1 MANPTRKLLAGVLAL
16 LSLSVPATASGAASQ
31 ARSADSFVDSVG
43 VNTHLYYNDTPYHQK
58 FGAVRQRL
66 LELGVR
72 HIRENL
78 VTDRPDQYERLRAL
92 AAAGIRPTLILGDP
106 GYGTAGLAE
115 LTSILRSELAQAVE
129 AVEGPNEWDLR
140 QGGNWMASL
149 APYQAQLYSAVK
161 GDPQL
166 SRLPVIG
173 PSLGNTTSVGSDV
186 SGSLDFGNIHSYPNA
201 EPPEWNL
208 SRHFGW
214 ASRMSASKPVMATE
228 TGYHHA
234 FNFDDGHRPIS
245 EAAEATYLP
254 RLFLEYFRRGVTR
267 TFTYELLDEFPDPG
281 LNEAESNFG
290 LLREDL
296 SPKPSFI
303 ALRNLLS
310 ILAEPGAS
318 FTPGNLGYTI
328 ADSGEDLQQL
338 LLQKSDGSFYLA
350 LWRPDS
356 VWDHRSLRATGA
368 PSDSVTIAFDRRVA
382 SAAEFV
388 PNASPQPLRA
398 LPAGDSPL
406 KVDVG
411 PEVVIVRVAAAGAT
425 QKVSIKAWVNKRA
438 VRSGGKVAI
447 KGRLSR
453 TGHRQAVKIQK
464 RAGKRWKT
472 IARSRTTKAGR
483 FGKRL
488 RLRGP
493 RLSRIRV
500 VAARARPSN
509 LVRVRVLRRERARDI
524 AHARALD

>member
-1 MANPTRKLLAGVLAL
+1 MLAALA
-16 LSLSVPATASGAASQ
+16 LSVPASASGAVTP

-43 VNTHLYYNDTPYHQK
+43 VNTHLYYNDTPYHQN
-58 FGAVRQRL
+58 FGTVRQRL

-78 VTDRPDQYERLRAL
+78 VTDRPDQYERLRTL
-92 AAAGIRPTLILGDP
+92 AAAGVRPTLILGDP
-106 GYGTAGLAE
+106 DYGTSGLAE
-115 LTSILRSELAQAVE
+115 LTSILRSELAQTVE

-140 QGGNWMASL
+140 RGGNWMSSL

-161 GDPQL
+161 GSPQL

-173 PSLGNTTSVGSDV
+173 PSLGNTNSVGSDV
-186 SGSLDFGNIHSYPNA
+186 SGSLDLGNIHSYPNA

-208 SRHFGW
+208 SRHLGW

-254 RLFLEYFRRGVTR
+254 RLFLEYFRRGVAR

-281 LNEAESNFG
+281 LSEAESNFG

-296 SPKPSFI
+296 TPKPSFI

-318 FTPGNLGYTI
+318 FAPGGLGYEI
-328 ADSGEDLQQL
+328 ADSGENLHQL
-338 LLQKSDGSFYLA
+338 LLQKSNGSFYLA
-350 LWRPDS
+350 LWRADS
-356 VWDHRSLRATGA
+356 VWDHRSLRPTGA
-368 PSDSVTIAFDRRVA
+368 PSDPVTIEFDRRVA

-406 KVDVG
+406 RIAVG
-411 PEVVIVRVAAAGAT
+411 PQVVIVRIAAAGPKQT
-425 QKVSIKAWVNKRA
+425 VSIKAWVDKRA
-438 VRSGGKVAI
+438 VRSGEKVSV
-447 KGRLSR
+447 KGRLGR
-453 TGHRQAVKIQK
+453 TGRRQAVKIQK

-483 FGKRL
+483 FHKRL
-488 RLRGP
+488 RMRGP
-493 RLSRIRV
+493 RVSRIRV

-509 LVRVRVLRRERARDI
+509 LVRVRVLRRKGARDV
-524 AHARALD
+524 APARALD